1 MKNLLMLL
9 TFVLS
14 FPIIGFSQNV
24 SSEKETKYGALISK
38 SGTIFTSQTYNL
50 GTVQLPSAYVET
62 LKQSMSFSV
71 VKIINGA
78 SSATFLRISHV
89 GYNESSLAMIE
100 SSDVKG
106 LFKAVNDIKKLKDK
120 PTPEGAVVEHTYM
133 GADGVTV
140 SLSDDIWKIQLEKY
154 THDSVDTK
162 EIDMFIN
169 KLQEAITKMDS
180 IK

>member
-1 MKNLLMLL
+1 MLL
-9 TFVLS
+9 TFVLL
-14 FPIIGFSQNV
+14 FPIMGFSQNV
-24 SSEKETKYGALISK
+24 SGEKDTKYSALISK
-38 SGTIFTSQTYNL
+38 SGTIFTTQTYNL
-50 GTVQLPSAYVET
+50 GTVKLTSAYVET
-62 LKQSMSFSV
+62 LKESMSFSV
-71 VKIINGA
+71 VKIINGV
-78 SSATFLRISHV
+78 SSAVFLRISHM
-89 GYNESSLAMIE
+89 GYKESSLAMIE

-106 LFKAVNDIKKLKDK
+106 LFKAINDIKLLKDK
-120 PTPEGAVVEHTYM
+120 PTPDGAVVEHTYM

-140 SLSDDIWKIQLEKY
+140 SLSNDIWKIKLEKY